1 MLPMST
7 FASWWTFWFYVLYDV
22 IWLLGLL
29 HIMRNEFTE
38 VSWYCKNKSCAAIWE
53 EYVGFWNMVD
63 WLSITM
69 GSAIV
74 GLAIRSMIEMSG
86 VNEAMLSVDR
96 KITTIVV
103 NGTTT
108 YEDNFDQ
115 TLLNYMTRLEAAVD
129 YGSRLRLVLATYPMI
144 IIFRLFKAFSA
155 QARLAIVT
163 ETLYVTGVDLLHF
176 ALVFASIFVTL
187 GISGLAVKSPFFVA
201 FR

>member
-1 MLPMST
+1 
-7 FASWWTFWFYVLYDV
+7 
-22 IWLLGLL
+22 
-29 HIMRNEFTE
+29 
-38 VSWYCKNKSCAAIWE
+38 
-53 EYVGFWNMVD
+53 
-63 WLSITM
+63 
-69 GSAIV
+69 
-74 GLAIRSMIEMSG
+74 MSG
-86 VNEAMLSVDR
+86 VNEAMYSVDR

-187 GISGLAVKSPFFVA
+187 GISGLVLFGRTMQQFTTFPRALTTVGMMCFLFKPCKDTLSLSHTQGHKHKHATTHSPMHMRSYKHTYTHFVETLN
-201 FR
+201 